1 MQARTTEQCKQTA
14 FRCGSHEK
22 LLLAVAVLE
31 LYVCVRNNKRTNVA
45 GADDEEKHTSVRS
58 ILLLALPMSF
68 DLVATL
74 LMSVGLLYVTASIY
88 QMLRGAEILFSAL
101 FAVLFLKRKLNKLH
115 YLGIAAC
122 TVGIVIVGSSSLLS
136 SDDGKDKSNAM
147 GGDASKVLLGML
159 LIVLAQVRLPLRLK
173 LAALP
178 WHSCLQTGYYACG
191 LPQPAVQSLAGR
203 AGHCAGSDALPFTI
217 EKASL
222 VMKR

>member
-1 MQARTTEQCKQTA
+1 M
-14 FRCGSHEK
+14 
-22 LLLAVAVLE
+22 
-31 LYVCVRNNKRTNVA
+31 RNNVWTNVA
-45 GADDEEKHTSVRS
+45 GAEDEEKHTSVRS

-136 SDDGKDKSNAM
+136 SDDEKDKSNAA

-159 LIVLAQVRLPLRLK
+159 LIVLAQVRLPFRLT

-178 WHSCLQTGYYACG
+178 WHSCLQTGCYACG
-191 LPQPAVQSLAGR
+191 LPQPAVERQ
-203 AGHCAGSDALPFTI
+203 
-217 EKASL
+217 
-222 VMKR
+222 